1 MRELKLALGDKSD
14 RSGNGTA
21 QDQKASMLEIDGEIF
36 SDEAG
41 SSDASFD
48 LEKYEDEQ
56 DNLWQKA
63 AEEAKK
69 ASLQFC
75 RGITKRLKK
84 GDDVDQAIGSVLSNF
99 ISKVLTHDSNAV
111 ENDQNLTQIQKLEKK
126 NLNLINELATCLP
139 YVKLSPGRYLI
150 GTEIRS
156 VQIKGRGVLVRTGG
170 GYMYLNEF
178 CLHYAKSE
186 CLKMALLMMK
196 THSNY
201 KTCVVS
207 LLKKH

>member
-1 MRELKLALGDKSD
+1 MSTLSPSISERQFEESSGSNEENQAIKNLPQERVINYEKFAAPNSGRVKSGSDPILSNRENNLSSSSDMRELKLALGDKSD

-63 AEEAKK
+63 AEEVKK

-99 ISKVLTHDSNAV
+99 ISNVLTHDSNAV
-111 ENDQNLTQIQKLEKK
+111 ENDQNLT
-126 NLNLINELATCLP
+126 
-139 YVKLSPGRYLI
+139 
-150 GTEIRS
+150 
-156 VQIKGRGVLVRTGG
+156 
-170 GYMYLNEF
+170 
-178 CLHYAKSE
+178 
-186 CLKMALLMMK
+186 
-196 THSNY
+196 
-201 KTCVVS
+201 
-207 LLKKH
+207 